1 MHNQPTYPADL
12 KEPIMYEIS
21 MWQIQT
27 QDFDYDISWIKGELM
42 LRVNC
47 RDGFVIV
54 VYNKKDKKNE

>member
-1 MHNQPTYPADL
+1 MTNQPTYPADL

-42 LRVNC
+42 FRVNC
-47 RDGFVIV
+47 QDGIV
-54 VYNKKDKKNE
+54 LIYYTPREK